1 YENGWFPKIFVGDVI
16 NWNGSPWW
24 IGLVGPSTAGGGSN
38 AHRICAAPL
47 REDLRNLSANVVDI
61 TPAEQAWENGVIDY
75 FGNFLTWKGKMYGVY
90 RANTGQGGFGLV
102 EVAL

>member
-1 YENGWFPKIFVGDVI
+1 WFPKIFVGDVI

-61 TPAEQAWENGVIDY
+61 TPAEQTWENGVIDY

-102 EVAL
+102 EVTL